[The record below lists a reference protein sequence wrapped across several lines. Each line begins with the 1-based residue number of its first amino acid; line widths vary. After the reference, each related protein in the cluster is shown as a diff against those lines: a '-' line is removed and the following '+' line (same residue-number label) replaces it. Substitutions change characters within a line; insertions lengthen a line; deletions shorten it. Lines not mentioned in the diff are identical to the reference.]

1 MHVFVFRLY
10 FYKDVLVI
18 GCWVVYFYS
27 LNIQKYSIFIQASF
41 HEFTVSQELNV
52 AESGMLTE
60 HCVLP
65 HFALMQQCPLRA
77 KTCI

>member
-27 LNIQKYSIFIQASF
+27 LNIRKHSIFIQAS
-41 HEFTVSQELNV
+41 VSRV
-52 AESGMLTE
+52 YSVSG
-60 HCVLP
+60 
-65 HFALMQQCPLRA
+65 A
-77 KTCI
+77 KRCRVWHVG

>member
-1 MHVFVFRLY
+1 MHVSVFRLY

-27 LNIQKYSIFIQASF
+27 LNIRKHSIFIQASF

-52 AESGMLTE
+52 AECGMSAE

-65 HFALMQQCPLRA
+65 HFAFMQQCPLCA